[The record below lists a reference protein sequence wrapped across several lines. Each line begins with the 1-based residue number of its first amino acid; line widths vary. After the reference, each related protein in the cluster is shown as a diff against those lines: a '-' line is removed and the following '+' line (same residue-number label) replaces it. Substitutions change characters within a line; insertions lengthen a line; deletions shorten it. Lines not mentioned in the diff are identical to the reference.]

1 MSLRAFNSGCNVIAF
16 SKEGKK
22 YGMVCAWAMHVDYD
36 RLALLIGGQS
46 VTGKNI
52 NVGDFVGLS
61 ALAEGQE
68 VIAHQ
73 LGENHSD
80 VGDKFNGIETEQA
93 GIVVYIKDAKVKMY
107 CEVSKINVLNSEGD
121 KLVFPNVLKHTSDK
135 NKKFLPLE
143 AVYPEE

>member
-16 SKEGKK
+16 AKEGKK
-22 YGMVCAWAMHVDYD
+22 YGMVCAWAMHTDYD
-36 RLALLIGGQS
+36 RVVLLIGSQS
-46 VTGKNI
+46 VTGKII

-68 VIAHQ
+68 DVAHK

-80 VGDKFNGIETEQA
+80 VGDKFAGIEIEPSGVA
-93 GIVVYIKDAKVKMY
+93 LYIKDAKVKMY
-107 CEVSKINVLNSEGD
+107 CEVAKINVINGEGD
-121 KLVFPNVLKHTSDK
+121 KMVFLNVLKHTSDK

-143 AVYPEE
+143 AVYPED